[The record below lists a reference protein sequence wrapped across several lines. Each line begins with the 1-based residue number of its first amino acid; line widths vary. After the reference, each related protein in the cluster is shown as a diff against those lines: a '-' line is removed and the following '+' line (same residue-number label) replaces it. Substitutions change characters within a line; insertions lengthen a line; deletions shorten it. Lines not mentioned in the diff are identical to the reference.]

1 MIPCYHQRLHFFSL
15 LEFDQRGYVVSMLL
29 HRQGNRR
36 SAPQRGVR
44 AGTYLYC
51 SLRCFCSPFTFF
63 KFEYNS
69 RHQRQQSQQQQ
80 KQQQQHRQQQ
90 TRIHRPQPAPPPPP
104 HAQQPISQRVEGIV
118 SPETSPEL
126 SPTDFQVD
134 LEAGIRHPH
143 PRLPLPPPPARA
155 QSLRRQESSEINP
168 FLPDLDPEPEPEPE
182 LLLQDE
188 AVAAAAQRGY
198 DVGPHSE
205 DEEEGLGSSALF
217 PGSDIF

>member
-1 MIPCYHQRLHFFSL
+1 
-15 LEFDQRGYVVSMLL
+15 MLL

-36 SAPQRGVR
+36 SASQRGVR
-44 AGTYLYC
+44 VGTYLYRSLTVSAHC
-51 SLRCFCSPFTFF
+51 SLFL

-80 KQQQQHRQQQ
+80 QQQQQQYRQQQ

-188 AVAAAAQRGY
+188 AVAAAPQRGY

>member
-1 MIPCYHQRLHFFSL
+1 MISADTLYQCYCIDKETGDR
-15 LEFDQRGYVVSMLL
+15 
-29 HRQGNRR
+29 RR
-36 SAPQRGVR
+36 SEVFELVR
-44 AGTYLYC
+44 ICTARLLFLLTVH
-51 SLRCFCSPFTFF
+51 FFF

-80 KQQQQHRQQQ
+80 QQQQQQHRQQQ